1 MQDLPIHAMFVH
13 FPIALLFFS
22 VVMDVL
28 GVIKKRDDLR
38 TIAQYGLIAGVV
50 GGLAAMATGF
60 ATAAVLEQKRFT
72 WITEAIKR
80 GEINAEIPDIIIQAT
95 RMLEAHTVTSLY
107 TIGIFLGL
115 LSWRLIVRRKLQGAE
130 LFAYLTGSIVASIIL
145 VQTGFLGG
153 ILGHDLMPKVERL
166 DVRSQAISGEANSG
180 DAGQP
185 GEISG
190 SGGGTLSG
198 GR

>member
-1 MQDLPIHAMFVH
+1 MQNLPIPIHAVLVH

-38 TIAQYGLIAGVV
+38 TIAQYSLITGVL
-50 GGLAAMATGF
+50 GGLAAMVTGF
-60 ATAAVLEQKRFT
+60 ATATVLEQKRFT
-72 WITEAIKR
+72 WITEAMKR
-80 GEINAEIPDIIIQAT
+80 GEIDAEIPDIIIKAT

-115 LSWRLIVRRKLQGAE
+115 LSWRLIVRRKLQGTE
-130 LFAYLTGSIVASIIL
+130 LFAYLTGSIIASIIL

-166 DVRSQAISGEANSG
+166 DVRSQATSGESNPG
-180 DAGQP
+180 AGQP
-185 GEISG
+185 GEL
-190 SGGGTLSG
+190 SGGGTQG
-198 GR
+198 GDR